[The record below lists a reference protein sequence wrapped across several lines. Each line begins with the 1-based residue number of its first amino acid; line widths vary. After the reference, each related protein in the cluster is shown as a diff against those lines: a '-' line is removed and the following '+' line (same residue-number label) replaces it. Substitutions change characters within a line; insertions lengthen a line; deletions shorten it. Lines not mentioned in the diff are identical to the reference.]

1 MILKS
6 LTSTYIPSLLASCPK
21 PLDEPDVQ
29 LSPKLFIKGEFFPCA
44 TASVEAAANAATPT
58 ISTTLVCVIA
68 ISSPTATWARLN
80 SVCSPTSMVLI
91 RQKSEISIN
100 PYESQACPLQCP

>member
-29 LSPKLFIKGEFFPCA
+29 LPLKLFIKGEFFPCA
-44 TASVEAAANAATPT
+44 TASVENAAPPT

-68 ISSPTATWARLN
+68 ISSPTATWAQLN

-91 RQKSEISIN
+91 RQKSEISKN
-100 PYESQACPLQCP
+100 PYESQA